1 MRSLWEDRFDPRKFY
16 GNKMCE
22 LGQKRSDFY
31 ILVAD
36 LAASFS
42 LGDFINCCTGRCLN
56 VGIAEQNMVGIAAGL
71 AMEGKIPWINS
82 IAPFATLRCAEQIR
96 TDLCY
101 NNLHAVILAVMG
113 GIAGA
118 PMGATHYATDD
129 FGVLRSFSNITI
141 LSPAD
146 QWEIGAAMEAA
157 MDAPGTIY
165 IRLGGGTEPHLP
177 IQRKSFTIGKAYT
190 FREGKD
196 VALIAT
202 GYMVHKAL
210 DVADSLEEKG
220 ISAGVYNHHTIK
232 PIDKKSILGAAEKA
246 KLVVSLEEHNVYG
259 GLGSATA
266 EVLADAGLGVPLLR
280 LGIPDLYVGVG
291 EREDLLAKYGLDA
304 PAVARQIVRRWGG
317 KMKSSPKAGKQRGK
331 SKPKLH
337 RKA

>member
-1 MRSLWEDRFDPRKFY
+1 MSSTWTDRFDPRKYY
-16 GNKMCE
+16 GAKMCE
-22 LGQKRSDFY
+22 LGAQRSDFY

-42 LGDFINCCTGRCLN
+42 LGDFIQCCTGRCLN

-101 NNLHAVILAVMG
+101 NNLHAVIVSCLG

-129 FGVLRSFSNITI
+129 LGVLRTFSNITL

-146 QWEIGAAMEAA
+146 QWEIGAALEAA
-157 MDAPGTIY
+157 MDWPGVVY

-177 IQRKSFTIGKAYT
+177 MPPSRFIIGRALELKK
-190 FREGKD
+190 GKE
-196 VALIAT
+196 VALLAT

-210 DVADSLEEKG
+210 DVADRLAQEG

-232 PIDKKSILGAAEKA
+232 PIDEDSIRSAAEGA
-246 KLVVSLEEHNVYG
+246 RLVVTLEEHNIYG
-259 GLGSATA
+259 GLGSAVA

-280 LGIPDLYVGVG
+280 MGIPDLYVGVG

-304 PAVARQIVRRWGG
+304 PTMARRIFERLKR
-317 KMKSSPKAGKQRGK
+317 
-331 SKPKLH
+331 
-337 RKA
+337 

>member
-1 MRSLWEDRFDPRKFY
+1 MSNKWESRFDPRKFY

-36 LAASFS
+36 LAASFQ
-42 LGDFINCCTGRCLN
+42 LGEFINCCQGRCIN
-56 VGIAEQNMVGIAAGL
+56 TGIAEQNMVGIAAGL

-113 GIAGA
+113 GISGA

-129 FGVLRSFSNITI
+129 LGVLRTFANMTI

-146 QWEIGAAMEAA
+146 EWEIGAALESA
-157 MDAPGTIY
+157 MDAPGPIY
-165 IRLGGGTEPHLP
+165 VRLGGGTEPHLP
-177 IQRKSFTIGKAYT
+177 MKRSRFTIGKAFT
-190 FREGKD
+190 LREGKD

-210 DVADSLEEKG
+210 DAAEILQEKG
-220 ISAGVYNHHTIK
+220 ISAGVYDHHTIK
-232 PIDKKSILGAAEKA
+232 PIDKKSILAGAEKA
-246 KLVVSLEEHNVYG
+246 KLVVTVEEHNVYC
-259 GLGSATA
+259 GLGSAVA
-266 EVLADAGLGVPLLR
+266 EVLADAGTGVRLLR

-291 EREDLLAKYGLDA
+291 EREDLLAKYGLD
-304 PAVARQIVRRWGG
+304 
-317 KMKSSPKAGKQRGK
+317 GK
-331 SKPKLH
+331 SIA
-337 RKA
+337 RTVGKALKK